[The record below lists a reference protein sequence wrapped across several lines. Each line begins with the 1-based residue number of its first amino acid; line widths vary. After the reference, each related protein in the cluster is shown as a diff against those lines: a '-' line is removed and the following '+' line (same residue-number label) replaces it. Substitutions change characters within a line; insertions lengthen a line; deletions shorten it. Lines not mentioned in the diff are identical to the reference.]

1 MKDERYNKVFFER
14 AFALRDTDPF
24 EAERL
29 MRVYLYDYPN
39 DRSKLGLYASLLVI
53 IGDFTNAERVLAVIE
68 NFLYNL
74 VPEKNPTF
82 YRNILYT
89 YHVTYLKLLIATG
102 RYQEY
107 IDYYESV
114 KDELESINVKINI
127 KPAYLYCRRKLGK
140 FVRESVHRENY
151 SYSIRQAAEYKEDE
165 FIEHIEKHMADESRH
180 TGEANQ
186 VNFNSDFPLQEILK
200 EIKKYIPSN
209 KALYYGSCDA
219 TYFFKFDNCGRVN
232 FKNTDYFKVVVFA
245 GSSEIITMHPCHA
258 MNVPMIDLNYLREK
272 KNDEVNRPSQI
283 EKFNKRFRRNG

>member
-165 FIEHIEKHMADESRH
+165 FIEHIEKHMADGMKVVILVKLIKLILIVIFLYKKFLKKLKSIFLVIKLCIMDLVM
-180 TGEANQ
+180 Q
-186 VNFNSDFPLQEILK
+186 LISLNSIIVEELILK
-200 EIKKYIPSN
+200 IQ
-209 KALYYGSCDA
+209 
-219 TYFFKFDNCGRVN
+219 
-232 FKNTDYFKVVVFA
+232 
-245 GSSEIITMHPCHA
+245 II
-258 MNVPMIDLNYLREK
+258 LK
-272 KNDEVNRPSQI
+272 
-283 EKFNKRFRRNG
+283 